1 MINKNKFLNL
11 RKHRKIKLIKYF
23 SNKKNFNSTE

>member
-1 MINKNKFLNL
+1 MINKNNFLNL
-11 RKHRKIKLIKYF
+11 NIRKIKLIKYF